1 MNYRQSE
8 TGEAVILAPEVVRAS
23 ASVVWL
29 HGLGA
34 DGHDFAPI
42 VPQLRLSETL
52 AVRFVFPHAPRRA
65 VTINQGMMM
74 RAWYDI
80 RTLGG
85 GLVEDVAGIAESSTL
100 VAGFLQRESELGI
113 ADRRI
118 VLAGFSQGGAIALHA
133 GLRSAAALGG
143 IMGLSTYLPLRDEL
157 AAQAAA
163 ANRATPI
170 LLCHGRRDTVLP
182 FELGELARD
191 SLRGLGYPVQWQAY
205 PMGHDVCPA
214 EIDDIAAWLAGVLT

>member
-8 TGEAVILAPEVVRAS
+8 AGNAVIVQPADIRAT

-42 VPQLRLSETL
+42 VPRLPLPETL
-52 AVRFVFPHAPRRA
+52 AVRFVFPHAPLRA
-65 VTINQGMMM
+65 VTINQGMRM

-80 RTLGG
+80 ASRGG
-85 GLVEDVAGIAESSTL
+85 GLVEDGAGIAASTAL
-100 VAGFLQRESELGI
+100 VADYLQRESDSGI
-113 ADRRI
+113 AHRRI

-133 GLRSAAALGG
+133 GLRSAIGLGG
-143 IMGLSTYLPLRDEL
+143 IMGLSTYLPLRDQAGAQL
-157 AAQAAA
+157 AS

-170 LLCHGRRDTVLP
+170 LLCHGREDTVLP
-182 FELGELARD
+182 FQLGETARD
-191 SLRGLGYPVQWQAY
+191 SLRALGFAVQWRAY
-205 PMGHDVCPA
+205 VMGHEVCAEEIADV
-214 EIDDIAAWLAGVLT
+214 AAWLAGVLA